1 MLDIVTERYS
11 KLLEADRTQEGD
23 VERMQLFYVIART
36 NALWEVSASIYD
48 TDTHCIKEGWDR
60 LFDGTYSKMLQRA
73 MHLYNSS
80 NDDIATVKLFW
91 GLDEYN
97 TQTMINAQMIYCG
110 L

>member
-1 MLDIVTERYS
+1 MDIVTERYS
-11 KLLEADRTQEGD
+11 KLIEADNTQEGD
-23 VERMQLFYVIART
+23 VERLQLLYVLART
-36 NALWEVSASIYD
+36 DAFWENQKKIYD
-48 TDTHCIKEGWDR
+48 TNNHVIVKGWDE
-60 LFDGTYSKMLQRA
+60 LYDGSYGKMLQRT

-91 GLDEYN
+91 SLDEYN